1 MLSSKNKEILTFK
14 NYLFRLDKV
23 VSDTNYF
30 RCINQDIF
38 KCPVRLTK
46 KNGKIKDNNEIHNH
60 PENPIE
66 METKKIINSIKNE
79 ALNNTMET
87 PNFIVAKHVSQLSDS
102 ISMALPSPN
111 LMKRIIHR
119 TRSSNSFAPPNPS
132 SLIELVIPH
141 EYSITDKYEDFILHD
156 DGPVPDRVIIFGT
169 RKNLD
174 FLASCEHWFSDGTFK
189 SSPPLFMQIYTIHGI
204 RNNNVLPL
212 IYILTNR
219 KDYETYKRIFTIIS
233 DNLIST
239 PKKIMT
245 DFEISSVKAFNV
257 VFPNSQHKCC
267 YFHFGQS
274 FWRNIQKYPEISH
287 KYKTDVE
294 FNIQLRMMVCLAFV
308 PPLNVVE
315 TFELLINSEFYSNN
329 QLLLQPLIETFE
341 KAYIGKTFGRGRLPA
356 LFNIELW
363 NCYQSTLNG
372 EAKTNNAVEGWH
384 RCFSSLLTSYHPNMW
399 KFISSLK
406 KQQGL
411 TELKIA
417 QYNSGETPSTPR
429 KKYPNLHARIV
440 TIVSDFENRSRL
452 DYLKGIAI
460 NITLNV

>member
-1 MLSSKNKEILTFK
+1 MGLE
-14 NYLFRLDKV
+14 
-23 VSDTNYF
+23 
-30 RCINQDIF
+30 
-38 KCPVRLTK
+38 
-46 KNGKIKDNNEIHNH
+46 
-60 PENPIE
+60 
-66 METKKIINSIKNE
+66 
-79 ALNNTMET
+79 
-87 PNFIVAKHVSQLSDS
+87 
-102 ISMALPSPN
+102 
-111 LMKRIIHR
+111 
-119 TRSSNSFAPPNPS
+119 
-132 SLIELVIPH
+132 
-141 EYSITDKYEDFILHD
+141 
-156 DGPVPDRVIIFGT
+156 
-169 RKNLD
+169 
-174 FLASCEHWFSDGTFK
+174 
-189 SSPPLFMQIYTIHGI
+189 
-204 RNNNVLPL
+204 LPL

-219 KDYETYKRIFTIIS
+219 KDYKTYKRTIIG

-245 DFEISSVKAFNV
+245 DFEMASVKAFNE

-372 EAKTNNAVEGWH
+372 EAKTNNAVD
-384 RCFSSLLTSYHPNMW
+384 R
-399 KFISSLK
+399 LK
-406 KQQGL
+406 CYLREQAYL
-411 TELKIA
+411 
-417 QYNSGETPSTPR
+417 
-429 KKYPNLHARIV
+429 
-440 TIVSDFENRSRL
+440 RS
-452 DYLKGIAI
+452 
-460 NITLNV
+460 